1 MNLAKLATVKSLSS
15 KDRWPKT
22 NYIVSMKLSR
32 FIPNLKALRMRFK
45 AKLQLRFSTKKRLKN
60 SNSLM
65 MVKIDKLKLLSLPNQ
80 ISIMKVN
87 QTMMPNLWHNNK
99 MIQISLKEL
108 LLSKITRLKSY
119 INKRLKK
126 KANKIKF
133 KSLFNFKIRVKTN
146 RKMQT

>member
-1 MNLAKLATVKSLSS
+1 
-15 KDRWPKT
+15 
-22 NYIVSMKLSR
+22 
-32 FIPNLKALRMRFK
+32 
-45 AKLQLRFSTKKRLKN
+45 
-60 SNSLM
+60 M

-87 QTMMPNLWHNNK
+87 QTLMPNLWHNNK

-126 KANKIKF
+126 KANKITF

>member
-1 MNLAKLATVKSLSS
+1 
-15 KDRWPKT
+15 
-22 NYIVSMKLSR
+22 
-32 FIPNLKALRMRFK
+32 
-45 AKLQLRFSTKKRLKN
+45 
-60 SNSLM
+60 M

-108 LLSKITRLKSY
+108 SLSKITRLKSN
-119 INKRLKK
+119 IDKILRK